1 MYFIQNKMNFKW
13 RNMPR
18 EGYISN
24 KMLQIICVFFFICCF
39 ALSLDQSE
47 VSYKR
52 PENHNGQKEAHSV
65 LVGTICQERKWEAYH
80 SDV

>member
-1 MYFIQNKMNFKW
+1 MRI
-13 RNMPR
+13 
-18 EGYISN
+18 
-24 KMLQIICVFFFICCF
+24 FFICCF